1 MQINRKASGNSLQSQ
16 IANVIFFATFN
27 ENFKTMKII
36 LLLLLGFSFYTHAQ
50 SSFSKQY
57 LDKLPLRYKLTDA
70 NDEIGSQC
78 SGDFDSDGKED
89 LVVILFDSENLGME
103 NLGMTSIF
111 LSSKFFTDNSYQSF
125 EWIWTGNYLGDF
137 SCDEGIF
144 HISGGSVSQ
153 GLFSDIV
160 LVYNKTLGKMV
171 VKSYEDSNG
180 NTTFDGLKSEQI
192 K

>member
-1 MQINRKASGNSLQSQ
+1 
-16 IANVIFFATFN
+16 
-27 ENFKTMKII
+27 